1 MIAFQRLNQGMLKFF
16 MVAQST
22 VTIKCMSH
30 HAEVSG
36 ERKPKIT
43 MLHVLQ
49 KQDVHVI
56 VIVVLAQYILACL
69 GKSPESNHSQL
80 FDHTMK

>member
-1 MIAFQRLNQGMLKFF
+1 MLLYISVYLEFIKRMIAFQRLNQGMLKFF
-16 MVAQST
+16 KVAQST
-22 VTIKCMSH
+22 VTMKCMSH

-49 KQDVHVI
+49 NKT
-56 VIVVLAQYILACL
+56 YILL
-69 GKSPESNHSQL
+69 L
-80 FDHTMK
+80 L